1 MKVLNMSITPKTS
14 ITLSKSAESMLK
26 RNTYLNNKSARISE
40 IITRYGM
47 LLNAHRNEYI
57 DTFINDKFVRSV
69 ILDSDTVYPIPAMH
83 LRDALQ
89 FVANERLNNGEEMPS
104 KTDMNTLFER
114 SAKLTPFDQMVIV
127 EAIEASASR

>member
-1 MKVLNMSITPKTS
+1 MSITPKTS

-83 LRDALQ
+83 LRDVLQ
-89 FVANERLNNGEEMPS
+89 FVANERLNNGEEMPN
-104 KTDMNTLFER
+104 KTDMNILFEH

-127 EAIEASASR
+127 EAIEASASC